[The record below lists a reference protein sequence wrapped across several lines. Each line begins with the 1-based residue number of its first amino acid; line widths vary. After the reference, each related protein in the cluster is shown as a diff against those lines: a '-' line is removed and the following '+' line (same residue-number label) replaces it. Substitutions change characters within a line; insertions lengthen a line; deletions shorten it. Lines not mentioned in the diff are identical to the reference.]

1 MLPSDL
7 ILAAVLLT
15 TPPGVP
21 EPLPAPEHWPAIRDA
36 VHHVATDWEI
46 LDPREASYL
55 FAKIEDFDADLTI
68 LRRRYQD
75 LHDAPKLVESFRLPD
90 RKQACELVRFNR
102 AYRKNLETR
111 QLIEFDRADELCE
124 VMRETDRLYQT
135 WDAVR
140 DARCEYLYVP
150 ARRQALKKLKEM
162 IGDEAFARGE
172 LPPNVPVWR
181 FQEK

>member
-1 MLPSDL
+1 MSPSDL

-21 EPLPAPEHWPAIRDA
+21 EPPPAPDHWPAVRDA
-36 VHHVATDWEI
+36 VHHVAIEWEI
-46 LDPREASYL
+46 LDARETSYL
-55 FAKIEDFDADLTI
+55 FAKAEDFNNDLTI

-75 LHDAPKLVESFRLPD
+75 LHDAPRLAESFRLPD

-102 AYRKNLETR
+102 AFRKNLESR
-111 QLIEFDRADELCE
+111 QQIEMDRTEELHE
-124 VMRETDRLYQT
+124 VIRETDRLYQA

-140 DARCEYLYVP
+140 DARCEFLYIP
-150 ARRQALKKLKEM
+150 ARRQAMKRLKDL
-162 IGDEAFARGE
+162 IGDEAFAKGE
-172 LPPNVPVWR
+172 LPPNVPTWR